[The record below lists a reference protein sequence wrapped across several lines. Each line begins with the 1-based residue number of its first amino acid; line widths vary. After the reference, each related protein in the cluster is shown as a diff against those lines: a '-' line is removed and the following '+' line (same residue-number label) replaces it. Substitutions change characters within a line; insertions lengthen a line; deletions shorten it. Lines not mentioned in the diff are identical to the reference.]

1 MIRGAP
7 LTSWRVVLR
16 PMRFRCIN
24 TDMATRWN
32 IAVSPETDRS
42 VRMYLAE
49 QGRGKKGELSRFIED
64 AVRDTMF
71 RRTVAEIKAA
81 NANVPQAELE
91 AAIDEALEWAR
102 AQ

>member
-1 MIRGAP
+1 
-7 LTSWRVVLR
+7 
-16 PMRFRCIN
+16 
-24 TDMATRWN
+24 MATRWN

-64 AVRDTMF
+64 AVRKEVF
-71 RRTVAEIKAA
+71 QRTVAEVKAA
-81 NANVPQAELE
+81 NAHIPQEELE
-91 AAIDEALEWAR
+91 AIIDEAVEWAR